1 MCNANMLKPRTIAN
15 TQQSGRTRS
24 VPIKSTMESISGYPD
39 KLVIFKIPASRFW
52 WVRYHD
58 GKPIKR
64 STKTENKQ
72 KAIQAAKDFYEELL
86 INKKLGK
93 SNNPKKSSFMTCAEA
108 VIEEGHLR
116 VQRKELNANYVLTEK
131 NIIHKYVKEFWVSM
145 IYQTSTIRS
154 WINSRRFFMLKI

>member
-64 STKTENKQ
+64 STKTKNKQ